1 MITFEHL
8 LIKLAALILIFAV
21 GLSGGLIAFG
31 AHKSDRAEVYFSL
44 GSAFAGG
51 IFLGAGLLHML
62 PDAIGALSGVF
73 AGVEFPLAF
82 LFAGV
87 GFLIILFIEKILFG
101 DVHGLHDAA
110 EALTGKGAAVSAYA
124 LAVILSVHSILAGA
138 ALGTENTITGS
149 IVIFI
154 AIFAHK
160 GAAGFAL
167 ITDFQRG
174 GIPRAEGM
182 RVLVLFAAMT
192 PLGILLGAG
201 LDHML
206 EARSGRL
213 IEGLFD
219 SLAAGTFI
227 YISTMEIIGEEFVG
241 TARLAEKFC
250 LLTAGLALMAVIALW
265 L

>member
-8 LIKLAALILIFAV
+8 LLKLAALVLIFAV
-21 GLSGGLIAFG
+21 GMGGGLVAFR
-31 AHKSDRAEVYFSL
+31 AHKAESAEVYFSL
-44 GSAFAGG
+44 GSALAGG

-62 PDAIGALSGVF
+62 PDAIESLSSVFKGVQ
-73 AGVEFPLAF
+73 FPIAF
-82 LFAGV
+82 LFTAF

-101 DVHGLHDAA
+101 NIHDA
-110 EALTGKGAAVSAYA
+110 GAAAAGKISPGAALSAYA

-149 IVIFI
+149 AVIFL

-167 ITDFQRG
+167 VTDFRRG
-174 GIPRAEGM
+174 GLPQRESL
-182 RVLVLFAAMT
+182 RVLLIFSAMT

-201 LDHML
+201 LDHL
-206 EARSGRL
+206 FEERYGRL
-213 IEGLFD
+213 IEGIFD

-227 YISTMEIIGEEFVG
+227 YIATLEIIGEEF
-241 TARLAEKFC
+241 TNPARGIQKFSLLA
-250 LLTAGLALMAVIALW
+250 AGLALMALIAFW
-265 L
+265 V